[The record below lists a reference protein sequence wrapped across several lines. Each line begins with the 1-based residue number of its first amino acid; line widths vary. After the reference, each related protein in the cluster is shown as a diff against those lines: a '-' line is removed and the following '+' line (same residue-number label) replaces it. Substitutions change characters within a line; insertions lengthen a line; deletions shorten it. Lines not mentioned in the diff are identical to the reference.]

1 MKEKKN
7 YEEFGS
13 NMKFL
18 RKQKKMT
25 QKELGEVL
33 GYGYTTISN
42 YENGRNEPSIED
54 LKKISL
60 YFKVTIDYLVGNTF
74 KNNSEQDYEMARELN
89 GIKNTLDE
97 LSEKINRLSILNQNR
112 TL

>member
-1 MKEKKN
+1 MKDKKN

-54 LKKISL
+54 LKKISH
-60 YFKVTIDYLVGNTF
+60 YFKVTIDYLVGNTS
-74 KNNSEQDYEMARELN
+74 KSNAEQNYEIAKELKD
-89 GIKNTLDE
+89 IKETLDE
-97 LSEKINRLSILNQNR
+97 LSEKINRLSVLNQNR
-112 TL
+112 T